1 MTLEISCGKR
11 MPTLPHLGFVRPPGH
26 HGTKFV
32 NLDLSML
39 GLDAKSFFVYQTH
52 QLGICLHDFAC
63 ANYVCIVSC
72 WGPQIRS
79 NLHIS
84 PHKYM
89 KATSVDLK
97 IRTTNGYISVEAA
110 IAVAA
115 AVAVAAVEQ
124 SLQSAVTKTT
134 SNNTLDLQI
143 PMKDGIYPLAI

>member
-1 MTLEISCGKR
+1 
-11 MPTLPHLGFVRPPGH
+11 
-26 HGTKFV
+26 
-32 NLDLSML
+32 
-39 GLDAKSFFVYQTH
+39 
-52 QLGICLHDFAC
+52 
-63 ANYVCIVSC
+63 
-72 WGPQIRS
+72 
-79 NLHIS
+79 
-84 PHKYM
+84 M

-143 PMKDGIYPLAI
+143 PMKDGIYPLAS